1 MKIQKNSVVEMN
13 YKLTDGQGQLIDQSG
28 DDPLSF
34 LFGIGQIIPGLESA
48 LDGREK
54 GDKFSVSIA
63 ADQAYGERHDDMVQQ
78 VPRSSL
84 QGVNDLQVGMQ
95 LEAEADQ
102 QKVVVTVTEVSDTH
116 VTVDGNHPLAG
127 VDLNFDV
134 EVVNVRSATA
144 EELEH
149 GHAHGP
155 GGHQH

>member
-1 MKIQKNSVVEMN
+1 MKIQKNAVVEMN

-28 DDPLSF
+28 NDPLAF
-34 LFGIGQIIPGLESA
+34 IFGIGQIIPGLETA

-54 GDKFSVSIA
+54 GDKFSVAIN

-84 QGVNDLQVGMQ
+84 QGVEDLQVGMQ
-95 LEAEADQ
+95 LEAEAEQ
-102 QKVVVTVTEVSDTH
+102 QKVIVTVTEVSDTH

-134 EVVNVRSATA
+134 EVVGVRLATA
-144 EELEH
+144 EELDH
-149 GHAHGP
+149 GHVHGP